1 MRRTLPLSVPKAF
14 APARKRTIT
23 SVVAVALALVVLL
36 LMQQGTSR
44 PAYAAS
50 DRLPDLGMAKF
61 KDFQV
66 QRTDGRRLLRFSS
79 IIVNVGDGRFEV
91 RGQRPSTTTNTMTV
105 SQRIYNDAGGYRTV
119 ATDARMYYS
128 GNRDGDDGH
137 YHWHLRNL
145 EKFTLRRL
153 DNGVKVGTIAKHG
166 FCFYDNYRYG
176 STRDP
181 FYTLASG
188 ACGDSSDLRV
198 RMGVSRGWGDI
209 YKWNLPGQYIDITGL
224 SPGQYR
230 LRGEADPSELFREKV
245 NTNNFT
251 WVDLQI
257 TRDGVRVVRHGP
269 SA

>member
-1 MRRTLPLSVPKAF
+1 VA
-14 APARKRTIT
+14 
-23 SVVAVALALVVLL
+23 AVALALIVLL
-36 LMQQGTSR
+36 LMQQATSR

-61 KDFQV
+61 RDLQI
-66 QRTDGRRLLRFSS
+66 QRTDGRKLLRFSS

-91 RGQRPSTTTNTMTV
+91 RGQRPSTATNTMTV
-105 SQRIYNDAGGYRTV
+105 RQRIYNDAGGYRNV
-119 ATDARMYYS
+119 STDAVMYFS
-128 GNRDGDDGH
+128 GDRDGDDGH
-137 YHWHLRNL
+137 YHWHVRKL
-145 EKFTLRRL
+145 EGFKLTRL

-188 ACGDSSDLRV
+188 ACGRGASDLRV
-198 RMGVSRGWGDI
+198 RMGVSRGWGDR

-230 LRGEADPSELFREKV
+230 LRGMADPSGLFREKD
-245 NTNNFT
+245 NTNNYT

-257 TRDGVRVVRHGP
+257 TRDGVRVVSHGP